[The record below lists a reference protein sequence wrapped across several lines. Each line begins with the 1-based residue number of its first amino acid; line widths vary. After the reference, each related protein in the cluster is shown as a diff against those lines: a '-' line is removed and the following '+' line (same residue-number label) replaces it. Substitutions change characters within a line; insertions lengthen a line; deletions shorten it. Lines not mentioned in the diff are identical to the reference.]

1 MPRLFGAFFSARKNK
16 RERGTGGEKV
26 RGRERG
32 GKRERERQNEVSDI
46 SLSKGWD
53 AASKFTFVDLAL
65 FVLRDAKLDKA

>member
-16 RERGTGGEKV
+16 RERGGGEKV

-32 GKRERERQNEVSDI
+32 GKRKRERQNEVSDI
-46 SLSKGWD
+46 SLSKDWD

>member
-16 RERGTGGEKV
+16 REREGGRGEKV
-26 RGRERG
+26 RGRERD
-32 GKRERERQNEVSDI
+32 GKRERERQNNVSDI
-46 SLSKGWD
+46 SLSKD